1 VEFSDI
7 KNQFTENFGDYVEKL
22 MNGNDPINGNISSV
36 NRFIK
41 DISNGKVNYECD
53 VIGPV
58 RLSNPRTFYDRPG
71 DLDNEAKGTV
81 EFIEDSIR
89 TAISS
94 GKLQLQKYAEDGVV
108 IAMNFGYAGT
118 QPNYPDYSLW
128 PHSFNY
134 EKFEIE
140 QPWKNEPQQASIAEY
155 QMTNMGLKLQ
165 DLVIG
170 TMVHENSH
178 MLFRFPDL
186 YDSDYSSSGLG
197 PYCLMAAGSRA
208 GLGKRPCNANAFLR
222 ERTGWYDQRI
232 ELNGMNGALDIEHNF
247 TKVYKYTCSKN
258 EFFILEAR
266 LKREH
271 DTELPAEG
279 LAIYHVDTNQ
289 KNNMNES
296 QTAEDH
302 YLISLI
308 QADGKQEL
316 EASRGAQ
323 GDQGDLFVSGQVI
336 NDPKLWSGHSS
347 GLAVKI
353 LNVDRSTGII
363 KVFIGNEGGIENSVT
378 KKSTIPNEIIPDGFK
393 EGIRNSIQIPET
405 GICVS
410 AKVSINITHSKASD
424 LSVILISPSGKKH
437 TIVKPD
443 PTGKRQDFNP
453 ITNMDL
459 SDTFRDTEING
470 FWVLNVADF
479 ATQDVGTLNNW
490 SLNLVFK

>member
-1 VEFSDI
+1 
-7 KNQFTENFGDYVEKL
+7 
-22 MNGNDPINGNISSV
+22 M
-36 NRFIK
+36 
-41 DISNGKVNYECD
+41 
-53 VIGPV
+53 
-58 RLSNPRTFYDRPG
+58 
-71 DLDNEAKGTV
+71 
-81 EFIEDSIR
+81 
-89 TAISS
+89 
-94 GKLQLQKYAEDGVV
+94 LQLQKYAENGVV
-108 IAMNFGYAGT
+108 IAMNFGYAGA
-118 QPNYPDYSLW
+118 QPGHPDYSLW
-128 PHSFNY
+128 PHSYNY
-134 EKFEIE
+134 EKFPKIE
-140 QPWKNEPQQASIAEY
+140 QPWKNDPQQAIIAEY
-155 QMTNMGLKLQ
+155 QMTNMGLKLE

-208 GLGKRPCNANAFLR
+208 GECKRPCNANAFLR
-222 ERTGWYDQRI
+222 ERSRWYDKLI

-289 KNNMNES
+289 IDNQNES
-296 QTAEDH
+296 QTAKDH

-323 GDQGDLFVSGQVI
+323 GDQGDLFVTGQVI
-336 NDPKLWSGHSS
+336 NDTTIPSPKLWSGQPS

-353 LNVDRSTGII
+353 LNVDRRTGII
-363 KVFIGNEGGIENSVT
+363 KVFIGNEGGIENSLT
-378 KKSTIPNEIIPDGFK
+378 KISTIQNEIIPDGFK

-410 AKVSINITHSKASD
+410 AMVSINITHSKASD
-424 LSVILISPSGKKH
+424 LSIILISPSGKKH
-437 TIVKPD
+437 TIVAPD
-443 PTGKRQDFNP
+443 PSGLTQDFNP
-453 ITNMDL
+453 IINLNL

-479 ATQDVGTLNNW
+479 ATQDVGTLKNW
-490 SLNLVFK
+490 SLKLVFK